1 MQVSQT
7 QGIQQYIAVSK
18 TAQKAETAD
27 KLKDQNPTEENAAK
41 TDKVELSAYAK
52 ITSMSD
58 SERAALVESLKAEQE
73 VQMDR
78 FIDMM
83 TQMFNKQGTTA
94 AIAQNDSFWRMFA
107 SGDLT
112 VDAQT
117 KADAQAAISEDGYW
131 GVKQTSE
138 RIFTMALA
146 LSGGDEA
153 MMQKMQAAV
162 EKGFEQAA
170 KAWGGKLPSITDDT
184 HEAINQ
190 LFSDY
195 YAKFSKTEDTEAAE
209 DKDVKETDKAEK
221 TEEKAE
227 DIKSAEE
234 ESQDS
239 ESKASGSVGINAGKL
254 ARMLASAKTRSQVQ
268 AVLAKIQ
275 SDLKECDSGRAQGL
289 EVNEASVKVAEQ
301 LLQQANS
308 RMGSAEDREATP
320 EEEMAAAMAA
330 LM

>member
-27 KLKDQNPTEENAAK
+27 KLKEQNPTEENAAK

-289 EVNEASVKVAEQ
+289 EVDEASVKAAEQ